1 MRGAALPGSRWLPW
15 VATAL
20 ASLALLCL
28 AVALAMTVGEMRI
41 PLPVTLQAL
50 GNALFGLGYAVN
62 PIQQGVLVDYRLSR
76 ALFAACCGAALAVC
90 GVILQALL
98 RNPLAEPYLLGIS
111 AGSSTGAVAVMVLGL
126 GGAAVG
132 ISGGALLGAVLALVT
147 VALLA
152 MVAGGTSERVI
163 LSGVAA
169 TQIFNAATAT
179 VVTTFASAEQARGV
193 MFWLLGSLGGVRW
206 PDVWLAAPVT
216 LAGFAVCLA
225 HARTLDAFTFGEDA
239 AAALG
244 VSVSRVRLVLFG
256 TTAAMTAVMV
266 SIAGAVGFVGLLV
279 PHAVRL
285 VVGPRHS
292 RLLPAALVTGALFLV
307 LADILSRVLIARQ
320 VVPIGVVTALFGAP
334 AFALI
339 LIRARRPA

>member
-1 MRGAALPGSRWLPW
+1 MRGAAPSSSGWLPW
-15 VATAL
+15 VAAAL

-28 AVALAMTVGEMRI
+28 VVALAMTVGEMRI
-41 PLPVTLQAL
+41 PLPVALQAL
-50 GNALFGLGYAVN
+50 GNALFDLGYAVN

-76 ALFAACCGAALAVC
+76 ALFAACCGGALAVC

-111 AGSSTGAVAVMVLGL
+111 AGASTGAVAVMVLGL

-132 ISGGALLGAVLALVT
+132 VSGGALLGAVLALVT
-147 VALLA
+147 VAMLA
-152 MVAGGTSERVI
+152 MGAGGTSERVI

-169 TQIFNAATAT
+169 AQIFNAATAT

-206 PDVWLAAPVT
+206 PDVWLAAPVM
-216 LAGFAVCLA
+216 LAGFAICLA

-292 RLLPAALVTGALFLV
+292 RLLPAALVTGEVFLV
-307 LADILSRVLIARQ
+307 LADILSRILIARQ

>member
-1 MRGAALPGSRWLPW
+1 MRRAALPGSGWLPW
-15 VATAL
+15 VSAAL
-20 ASLALLCL
+20 ASLTLLGL
-28 AVALAMTVGEMRI
+28 VVALAMTVGEMRI
-41 PLPVTLQAL
+41 PIPVALQAL
-50 GNALFGLGYAVN
+50 GNALFNLGYAVN

-76 ALFAACCGAALAVC
+76 ALFAACCGGALAVC
-90 GVILQALL
+90 GIILQALL

-111 AGSSTGAVAVMVLGL
+111 AGASTGAVAVMVLGL
-126 GGAAVG
+126 GGATVG

-152 MVAGGTSERVI
+152 MGAGGTSERVI

-169 TQIFNAATAT
+169 GQIFNAATAT

-292 RLLPAALVTGALFLV
+292 RLLPAALVTGAVFLV

-339 LIRARRPA
+339 LTRARRPA

>member
-1 MRGAALPGSRWLPW
+1 MRGAALPGSGWLPW
-15 VATAL
+15 VAATL
-20 ASLALLCL
+20 ASFALLCL

-41 PLPVTLQAL
+41 PLPVALQAL
-50 GNALFGLGYAVN
+50 GNALFDLGYAVN

-76 ALFAACCGAALAVC
+76 ALFAACCGGALAVC

-111 AGSSTGAVAVMVLGL
+111 AGASTGAVAVMVLGL

-132 ISGGALLGAVLALVT
+132 VSGGALLGAVLALVT
-147 VALLA
+147 VAMLA
-152 MVAGGTSERVI
+152 MGAGGTSERVI

-169 TQIFNAATAT
+169 AQIFNAATAT

-285 VVGPRHS
+285 VVGQRHS
-292 RLLPAALVTGALFLV
+292 RLLPAALVTGAVFLV
-307 LADILSRVLIARQ
+307 LADILSRVLIARH

>member
-1 MRGAALPGSRWLPW
+1 MRGAALPGSGWLPW
-15 VATAL
+15 VAATL
-20 ASLALLCL
+20 ASFALLCL

-41 PLPVTLQAL
+41 PLPVALQAL
-50 GNALFGLGYAVN
+50 GNALFDLGYAVN

-76 ALFAACCGAALAVC
+76 ALFAACCGGALAVC

-111 AGSSTGAVAVMVLGL
+111 AGASTGAVAVMVLGL

-132 ISGGALLGAVLALVT
+132 VSGGALLGAVLALVT
-147 VALLA
+147 VAMLA
-152 MVAGGTSERVI
+152 MGAGGTSERVI

-169 TQIFNAATAT
+169 AQIFNAATAT

-216 LAGFAVCLA
+216 LAGFTVCLA

-292 RLLPAALVTGALFLV
+292 RLLPAALVTGAVFLV
-307 LADILSRVLIARQ
+307 LADILSRILIARQ

>member
-1 MRGAALPGSRWLPW
+1 MRRAALPGSGWLPW
-15 VATAL
+15 AAAAL

-28 AVALAMTVGEMRI
+28 AVALGMTVGEMRI
-41 PLPVTLQAL
+41 PLPVALQAL
-50 GNALFGLGYAVN
+50 GNALFNLGYSVN

-76 ALFAACCGAALAVC
+76 ALFAACCGGALAVC

-111 AGSSTGAVAVMVLGL
+111 AGASTGAVAVMVLGV

-132 ISGGALLGAVLALVT
+132 VSGGALLGAVLALVT

-152 MVAGGTSERVI
+152 MGAGGTSERMI
-163 LSGVAA
+163 LSGVATA
-169 TQIFNAATAT
+169 QIFNAATAT

-206 PDVWLAAPVT
+206 PDLWLAVPVT
-216 LAGFAVCLA
+216 LAGFAICLA

-292 RLLPAALVTGALFLV
+292 RLLPAALVTGAVFLV

-339 LIRARRPA
+339 LTRAQRPA

>member
-1 MRGAALPGSRWLPW
+1 
-15 VATAL
+15 
-20 ASLALLCL
+20 
-28 AVALAMTVGEMRI
+28 
-41 PLPVTLQAL
+41 
-50 GNALFGLGYAVN
+50 
-62 PIQQGVLVDYRLSR
+62 
-76 ALFAACCGAALAVC
+76 
-90 GVILQALL
+90 
-98 RNPLAEPYLLGIS
+98 
-111 AGSSTGAVAVMVLGL
+111 MVLGL

-132 ISGGALLGAVLALVT
+132 VSGGALLGAVLALVT
-147 VALLA
+147 VAMLA
-152 MVAGGTSERVI
+152 MGAGGTSERVI

-169 TQIFNAATAT
+169 AQISNAATAT

-206 PDVWLAAPVT
+206 PDVWLAAPVM
-216 LAGFAVCLA
+216 LAGFAICLA

-256 TTAAMTAVMV
+256 TTAVMTAVMV

-292 RLLPAALVTGALFLV
+292 RLLPAALVTGAVFLV
-307 LADILSRVLIARQ
+307 LADILSRILIARQ
-320 VVPIGVVTALFGAP
+320 VVPIGDVTALFGAP

>member
-1 MRGAALPGSRWLPW
+1 MRGAALSSSGWLPC
-15 VATAL
+15 VAATL

-28 AVALAMTVGEMRI
+28 AVALAMTVGEMHI
-41 PLPVTLQAL
+41 PLQVALQAV
-50 GNALFGLGYAVN
+50 GNALFDLGYAVN

-76 ALFAACCGAALAVC
+76 ALFAACCGGALAVC

-111 AGSSTGAVAVMVLGL
+111 AGASTGAVAVMVLGL

-132 ISGGALLGAVLALVT
+132 VSGGALLGAVMALVT
-147 VALLA
+147 VAFLA
-152 MVAGGTSERVI
+152 MGAGGTSERVI

-169 TQIFNAATAT
+169 AQIFNAATAT
-179 VVTTFASAEQARGV
+179 IVTTFASAEQARGV

-206 PDVWLAAPVT
+206 PDVWLATPVT
-216 LAGFAVCLA
+216 LAGFAVCLT

-266 SIAGAVGFVGLLV
+266 SIAGAVGFVGLLI
-279 PHAVRL
+279 PHTVRL

-292 RLLPAALVTGALFLV
+292 RLLPAALVTGAVFLV

-339 LIRARRPA
+339 LTRARRPA

>member
-1 MRGAALPGSRWLPW
+1 VKLVAVSGSAWLPW
-15 VATAL
+15 CLAAVAA
-20 ASLALLCL
+20 LALLGL
-28 AVALAMTVGEMRI
+28 AIAVAMTVGEMQI
-41 PLPVTLQAL
+41 PLAVVLRAL
-50 GNALFGLGYAVN
+50 GNATLDLGYAVS
-62 PIQQGVLVDYRLSR
+62 PIQQGVLLDYRLSR
-76 ALFAACCGAALAVC
+76 ALFAASCGGALAVC

-111 AGSSTGAVAVMVLGL
+111 AGASTGAVAVMVLGL
-126 GGAAVG
+126 GGAALG
-132 ISGGALLGAVLALVT
+132 ISGGALLGAVLAILT

-152 MVAGGTSERVI
+152 AGSGGTSERVI

-169 TQIFNAATAT
+169 AQIFNAATAAI
-179 VVTTFASAEQARGV
+179 VTTFASAEQARGV

-239 AAALG
+239 AASLG
-244 VSVSRVRLVLFG
+244 VSVPRVRLVLFA
-256 TTAAMTAVMV
+256 TTAGMTAIMV
-266 SIAGAVGFVGLLV
+266 SIAGAVGFVGLLI

-285 VVGPRHS
+285 VVGPRHI
-292 RLLPAALVTGALFLV
+292 RLLPAALVTGAVFLV
-307 LADILSRVLIARQ
+307 LADILSRTLIARQ
-320 VVPIGVVTALFGAP
+320 VLPIGVVTALFGAP

-339 LIRARRPA
+339 LTRARRRA